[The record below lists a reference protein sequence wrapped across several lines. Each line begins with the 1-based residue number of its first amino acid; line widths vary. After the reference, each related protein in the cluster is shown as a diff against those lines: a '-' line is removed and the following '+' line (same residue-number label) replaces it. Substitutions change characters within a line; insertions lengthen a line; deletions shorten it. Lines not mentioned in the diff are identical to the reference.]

1 MKLHNENHNFTAK
14 NVLNLYV
21 LYALC
26 GKKIVHRKEN
36 AACKFKS
43 SNIRTY
49 LNTVLMRN
57 LKMKLVYTGGKL
69 EVGLTSQSESR
80 K

>member
-1 MKLHNENHNFTAK
+1 MWKE
-14 NVLNLYV
+14 
-21 LYALC
+21 
-26 GKKIVHRKEN
+26 IVHRKEN

-49 LNTVLMRN
+49 LNRVLNTVLMRN